1 MFNEKKSLT
10 FLSRTTISFHDII
23 IPQNILTY
31 LFSFFKENKW
41 HDFLK
46 IMNIIILL

>member
-1 MFNEKKSLT
+1 MFNEKNSLT

-31 LFSFFKENKW
+31 LFSFFKEKKW
-41 HDFLK
+41 HDLLK
-46 IMNIIILL
+46 IMDIIIVL